1 MVCQIGTI
9 AELLVKILHFWLEDY
24 FELVPEVVAP
34 SLPGENL
41 WLDWKRTFAGLA
53 DKSGPSPVTAPA
65 V

>member
-24 FELVPEVVAP
+24 FELVPYAASP

-41 WLDWKRTFAGLA
+41 WLERQKVFAGLA
-53 DKSGPSPVTAPA
+53 DKSGPWLVTAA
-65 V
+65 VV